1 MDLMEKPPIGLVTE
15 DTTSWQGDDKQQL
28 GSTRLKIAHWL
39 EDKWMF
45 PIVATIVTALG
56 VSLIVGGAIDL
67 AKSRDPFSSRH
78 LPGGT
83 ILAVEINQ
91 DTARGAVVVEYE
103 LDNKRYQIYDIVTDP
118 LMCSER
124 EKWLDDMQK
133 FIGKTW
139 PTIRYNPADP
149 KDSTLV
155 EKTYNPTGIVFVS
168 IGSVVVVIMLGLVV
182 FRWLRK

>member
-1 MDLMEKPPIGLVTE
+1 MSKYILFSAQTAVPEKPL
-15 DTTSWQGDDKQQL
+15 L
-28 GSTRLKIAHWL
+28 GSQQEHHNWKTKAAHWL

-45 PIVATIVTALG
+45 PIVATIVTGLG
-56 VSLIVGGAIDL
+56 VSLIVGGTMDL
-67 AKSRDPFSSRH
+67 MNSSQDPFTSRH

-83 ILAVEINQ
+83 IRTVEINQ

-118 LMCSER
+118 LRCSER
-124 EKWLDDMQK
+124 EQWLDDMQK

-149 KDSTLV
+149 KYSTLV
-155 EKTYNPTGIVFVS
+155 EKMHNLTSIVLIS
-168 IGSVVVVIMLGLVV
+168 IGLVVVVTVFGLAV
-182 FRWLRK
+182 FRMLRK